1 MIESIPLD
9 APFFH
14 LALALGLG
22 LLVGLQ
28 RERIGT
34 ELAGIRTFAL
44 VSVIGAVAGI
54 LSQELGGWVVAGALL
69 SLTFLILLGV
79 FAEIRKRGTET
90 DVGMTTEV
98 ALLAI
103 LLVGVLAGRGSTA
116 LATVVGGATA
126 LLLHLKARLHEFAG
140 RLDDRDI
147 KAIMQF
153 ALVSLVIL
161 PVLPNRTFGPYDVI
175 NPRQVWWM
183 VVLIVGLSLAGYVAY
198 RLLGARVGTLAGG
211 LLGGLISSTATT
223 VSYARRSGSSASAD
237 RLAALAIL
245 LASAVLMA
253 RVIVELAVV
262 ASDHLLDL
270 VWPLAISG
278 VVGLAMAVVIWAR
291 SRGGEIE
298 GPETKNPSELKTA
311 LVFAALYVVVL
322 LLATAA
328 QDRFGDRGLY
338 VVAVLSGLT
347 DMDAIT
353 LSTARMLESAT
364 VTAEQTWKV
373 ILVAATANLVF
384 KGAAVAVLGSRG
396 LLWRI
401 LLTFGIIAAANLL
414 LVWLW

>member
-1 MIESIPLD
+1 MLESIPLD
-9 APFFH
+9 AAFFR

-44 VSVIGAVAGI
+44 VSVVGAVTGI
-54 LSQELGGWVVAGALL
+54 LSQDLGGWVVAGALL
-69 SLTFLILLGV
+69 SLTLLILLGD
-79 FAEIRKRGTET
+79 FAEIRKRGSET
-90 DVGMTTEV
+90 DVGITTEV
-98 ALLAI
+98 ALLTI

-223 VSYARRSGSSASAD
+223 VSYARRSGSSAGAD

-245 LASAVLMA
+245 LASTVLMA
-253 RVIVELAVV
+253 RVLVELAVV
-262 ASDHLLDL
+262 APRHLLEL

-278 VVGLAMAVVIWAR
+278 VVGLAMAAVVWAR

-328 QDRFGDRGLY
+328 EDKFGDRGLY
-338 VVAVLSGLT
+338 VVAILSGLT

-353 LSTARMLESAT
+353 LSTARMLESST

-373 ILVAATANLVF
+373 ILVAATSNLAF

-401 LLTFGIIAAANLL
+401 ALTFGIIAAANLL